1 MKSAYELA
9 MEKLGE
15 TDPVSSL
22 TDDQRARIAAVEAKY
37 RAKIAEREVFLGD
50 LLSKA
55 ISGGDQQEAAD
66 LEQQLV
72 REKQKFTSQCEEEK
86 NKVHAES
93 E

>member
-9 MEKLGE
+9 MEKLDE
-15 TDPVSSL
+15 SDPVSSL
-22 TDDQRARIAAVEAKY
+22 TEDQKARIASIDAKY

-55 ISGGDQQEAAD
+55 LAQGNQAEAED
-66 LEQQLV
+66 LEKQLQ
-72 REKQKFTSQCEEEK
+72 REKQKFTSQCEKEK
-86 NKVHAES
+86 NQVHAET